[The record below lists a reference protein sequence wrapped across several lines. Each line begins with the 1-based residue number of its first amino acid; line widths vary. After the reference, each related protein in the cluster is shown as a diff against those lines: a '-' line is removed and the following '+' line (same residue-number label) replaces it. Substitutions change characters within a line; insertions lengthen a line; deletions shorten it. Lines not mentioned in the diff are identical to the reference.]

1 MSKRSWLLAALAAG
15 AIVGSSGAGFANAGP
30 PRGSATKLQRVTLQ
44 LKWVAQAQFAGYF
57 AAKAKGFYRQAGL
70 DVKIKLGGPDISP
83 EQVVLGGQAEF
94 GIDWLPSLL
103 AQRDTGNNLVNI
115 GQVYT
120 RSGTTEVTWRS
131 SGIDNFKK

>member
-30 PRGSATKLQRVTLQ
+30 TRSSATKLQKVTLQ

-83 EQVVLGGQAEF
+83 EQVVLGGQAERSV
-94 GIDWLPSLL
+94 GPQLSLDLDLYAGLSRL
-103 AQRDTGNNLVNI
+103 ALICLDQGRAVA
-115 GQVYT
+115 
-120 RSGTTEVTWRS
+120 S
-131 SGIDNFKK
+131 